1 MGILGGTGREGRG
14 LAARLAAHGVPVLLG
29 SRSVERAREAV
40 ERIAGG
46 RSTTALAATND
57 DVVARCDLVVLA
69 VPFATAPAVL
79 ESYRERLR
87 PGTVVVDLTV
97 PLTFE
102 GGSPAI
108 VMPPEGS
115 AAEHLRTLLPPEVS
129 LAATLKTIPAWVL
142 GETDEPL
149 DCDEFVCA
157 DSPAATR
164 RVVEALA
171 PVEGLRLIDA
181 GGLDA
186 ARTLERMTLLAV
198 GINRRYRVRTARFR
212 MVGV

>member
-1 MGILGGTGREGRG
+1 MGILGGTGHEGRG

-46 RSTTALAATND
+46 RSTVEAVAND

-69 VPFATAPAVL
+69 VPFATAPALL

-102 GGSPAI
+102 GGSPDI

-115 AAEHLRTLLPPEVS
+115 AAEHLRTLLPAEVG
-129 LAATLKTIPAWVL
+129 LAATLKTIPAWIL
-142 GETDEPL
+142 GKTDEPL

-157 DSPAATR
+157 DSPDATR

-171 PVEGLRLIDA
+171 PIEGLRLIDA

-212 MVGV
+212 VVGV